1 MPKLSY
7 VSLVIVA
14 HAFNT
19 SAWEVEA
26 GAVSVSPG
34 LSKRASFRT
43 HSKTTEKPCLKKT
56 KLYETEYLQKYQYV
70 SFVLVLGIR
79 TSVKCV

>member
-14 HAFNT
+14 HPYNT

-26 GAVSVSPG
+26 GPVSVSPA
-34 LSKRASFRT
+34 LSKRASSRT
-43 HSKTTEKPCLKKT
+43 HSKTTEKPCLKKN
-56 KLYETEYLQKYQYV
+56 KV
-70 SFVLVLGIR
+70 I
-79 TSVKCV
+79 